1 MAHLLAQ
8 SQFPSYP
15 CASGN
20 AATRGSDAAATTT
33 TTTTTSTTAATAVV
47 TSTDNIS
54 DAAVLTCTKHAL
66 GFAKE

>member
-20 AATRGSDAAATTT
+20 AATRGSDAATTT
-33 TTTTTSTTAATAVV
+33 TTTTTTAATAVV